1 MGSKRSI
8 ACHCIFSVALLSAGG
23 VVAGDA
29 KIATGVVKAVNVA
42 PIEGCVVNASVQA
55 MQDIKNMAKKFGP
68 EAALD
73 MMFSSVT
80 PFFQAAL
87 LTKSADPAKP
97 VRDIAGMRDDKYFQ
111 YAITTTN
118 VAAPWVKVTTDGRV
132 YPAVSTQIEVL
143 HATGW
148 LRSRTYQDKNK
159 AVETDGR
166 KSLDQATAAVWPR
179 RY

>member
-1 MGSKRSI
+1 MGSKGLS
-8 ACHCIFSVALLSAGG
+8 ACHCIFFVALLSAGS
-23 VVAGDA
+23 VVAGDSRTA
-29 KIATGVVKAVNVA
+29 ATATNAVKST
-42 PIEGCVVNASVQA
+42 PIQGCVVSAS

-80 PFFQAAL
+80 PFFQPAL

-97 VRDIAGMRDDKYFQ
+97 VKDIADMRDDKYFQ

-118 VAAPWVKVTTDGRV
+118 MPAPWVMVTTDGRV
-132 YPAVSTQIEVL
+132 YPAVATQIE
-143 HATGW
+143 ANPASGW
-148 LRSRTYQDKNK
+148 VRSRSDQDKNA

-166 KSLDQATAAVWPR
+166 KSPDKATVVVSPR